1 MQSFLNEFY
10 HNLLQTTLLEF
21 VAVIFGLLSVWYVR
35 KQNILGY
42 PTGLVNV
49 GCYVYICFANGLYAN
64 MFINAVYFL
73 MSIYGWW
80 NWTYGNTAD
89 DQIKVTK
96 LTTKERT
103 ILLLLGIVLFFAV
116 RLVLYYVPEGNA
128 PFWDSLTT
136 AIFLIAM
143 WLQARKKLESWIL
156 WIMGDVIAVPLF
168 ALTGLLFTSFQ
179 YFIFLALATSGYFSW
194 RKSYNQSQ
202 L

>member
-1 MQSFLNEFY
+1 MASLFSDFY

-21 VAVIFGLLSVWYVR
+21 IAVIFGLLSVWFVR
-35 KQNILGY
+35 KQNIFGY

-64 MFINAVYFL
+64 MFINAIYFL

-80 NWTYGNTAD
+80 NWTHGNSGD
-89 DQIKVTK
+89 EQIKVTIVVR
-96 LTTKERT
+96 KEKA
-103 ILLLLGIVLFFAV
+103 ILFVLGIVLFTGV
-116 RLVLYYVPEGNA
+116 RLVLYFIPESNA

-156 WIMGDVIAVPLF
+156 WVLGDVIAIPLF
-168 ALTGLLFTSFQ
+168 GLTGLLFTSFQ
-179 YFIFLALATSGYFSW
+179 YVIFLALAISGYFSW
-194 RKSYNQSQ
+194 RNSYRLSIV
-202 L
+202 